1 MNGVVLYVDLIRLEE
16 VADRYS
22 QIDMQMKSLLSSYES
37 SISYL
42 KGCEYRGEIP
52 PNMIGVHNAE
62 MQEIEERI
70 RSLQSCLKSVLNIY
84 RGYEK
89 EFHAREIGNLYETTP
104 FYKTNGFKIG
114 VGAFV
119 VTGCVVL
126 AVVAFPGVA
135 IVTGAAVGSAL
146 GAAFGGTIGGI
157 TAERNGGS
165 FLDGFADGMLVGAIG
180 GAISG
185 AVGEA
190 TATAGLVVSVVANGV
205 TDSAIY
211 AGETAYRGGEIKAQ
225 GLAVSFFTGA
235 VLSGVTRISVG
246 KYGKSQR
253 IESGIETIKFNE
265 VKTFTAEETNQWFI
279 DNVKPDYKPPYKPG
293 ILVKEIEL
301 TENTTFVRVYDNMPD
316 GSGMYGSWVM
326 KADDIKGLTPLE
338 IQNKFVLPNTPKYVC
353 DVELEAG
360 THIRVGEVNPLD
372 GWGNG
377 GGTQYDLIG
386 QRIGDFKKERLLEGD

>member
-1 MNGVVLYVDLIRLEE
+1 MVIGTGVCRTVSKGRIGMKGVVLYVDLIRLEE

-22 QIDMQMKSLLSSYES
+22 QIDMQMKSLLSSYER

-52 PNMIGVHNAE
+52 SNMIGVHNAE

-70 RSLQSCLKSVLNIY
+70 RSLQSCLKSVLDIY

-126 AVVAFPGVA
+126 AVVAFPGAA

-211 AGETAYRGGEIKAQ
+211 AGETAYQGGEIKAQ
-225 GLAVSFFTGA
+225 GLAVSFLTGA
-235 VLSGVTRISVG
+235 VLSGVTRTSVG

-253 IESGIETIKFNE
+253 IESGSNAK
-265 VKTFTAEETNQWFI
+265 
-279 DNVKPDYKPPYKPG
+279 
-293 ILVKEIEL
+293 
-301 TENTTFVRVYDNMPD
+301 
-316 GSGMYGSWVM
+316 
-326 KADDIKGLTPLE
+326 
-338 IQNKFVLPNTPKYVC
+338 
-353 DVELEAG
+353 
-360 THIRVGEVNPLD
+360 NPLTGDDWYNYYNETYGTDDVTWESTSIQDIVDMPSKATDFSPKQISDLAKKMD
-372 GWGNG
+372 G
-377 GGTQYDLIG
+377 Q
-386 QRIGDFKKERLLEGD
+386 